1 MPTLRVPQ
9 DFATIGQAVAAAAAG
24 DTILVDPAYGAS
36 ESVTVGVNNLTI
48 SASAST
54 PLITVTLLASAV
66 NFTATGTNDTEVYAS
81 TSLAINNTIHGNDG
95 DNFIRGGA
103 GDDTIDGG
111 AGFDWA
117 DFRFSAAPVT
127 VTLTD
132 VVAGHS
138 GGTATG
144 DGADTLIDI
153 ERVRG
158 STAADTLTGNAE
170 DNWFRGGTGDDVI
183 DGKGGFDWVDY
194 RNASNSVTVTLT
206 DGAGGHTGG
215 SSSGADGA
223 DTLTDIEAIR
233 GGDFADTLTGNS
245 QNNWLRGRAGDD
257 ILDGKG
263 GDDTADYGNAGGSV
277 TVTLT
282 NMVAGHTGGSSS
294 GADGADTLID
304 IESVAGGDFADS
316 LTGNAEDNWLRG
328 RGGDDTL
335 DGGDG
340 FDTADYSA
348 ASGSVTVT
356 LTNMVAGHTGGSSS
370 GADGADTLIDIEEVR
385 GSDFVDVLTGND
397 EDNFLRGNNG
407 DDFLNGAGGFDW
419 ASYGAAT
426 GAVTVTLTDA
436 VAGHT
441 GGSSTGAD
449 GADTLTDIEGL
460 TGSAFGDTLTG
471 NSADN
476 WLRGNAGADTVDGK
490 GGEDWAD
497 YKFATAAVT
506 VTLTNAVGGH
516 TGGSSSGADGADTL
530 IDIENV
536 RGGDFNDA
544 LTGNSADNKL
554 RGGLGND
561 TINGGAGFDFASYR
575 NATGA
580 VTVTLTNVVA
590 GHSGGSSSGAD
601 GADTLI
607 DVEGLVGSDFDD
619 VLTGNSSANIL
630 GGRLGADTLN
640 GGAGLD
646 TAEYRY
652 AEAGVVATLTDA
664 VGGHT
669 GGSSSGAEG
678 VDTLIDIE
686 NLIGS
691 EFADTLV
698 GNSAVNVLTGRDGAD
713 WLDGKGGRDTMIG
726 GLGDDTY
733 VVDLSIDIVA
743 ELANE
748 GVDTVE
754 ASVAYTLAANVE
766 KLILTGAAAIGG
778 AGNDLANEITGNGAA
793 NAIAGGGGGDTIRGG
808 LGNDNLDGGAGDD
821 FLYGE
826 AGNDGFRAGTG
837 ADLFD
842 GGADIDAV
850 NYSTATS
857 AVVYL
862 DGSGVN
868 AAGAAGDVLVGIEN
882 LVGSATGTDIFVGD
896 ANANRLTGN
905 GGNDRLTGRAGAD
918 ILEGGDGN
926 DRLVGEEGAD
936 VMTGGAGI
944 DTFVFNLAPNAGG
957 FDRITDFEAGIDKLE
972 IDASLF
978 GGGLVAGG
986 AVSLV
991 SGSAPTSAGFAS
1003 GVFHYDTDDGFLYWD
1018 ADGQGAG
1025 ARISIVR
1032 LQNLPTL
1039 TTGDFTVVA

>member
-9 DFATIGQAVAAAAAG
+9 DFASIGQAVAAAAAG
-24 DTILVDPAYGAS
+24 DTILVDPAYGVA

-144 DGADTLIDI
+144 DGSDTLIDI

-170 DNWFRGGTGDDVI
+170 DNWFRGGTGDDAI
-183 DGKGGFDWVDY
+183 DGKAGFDWVDY

-245 QNNWLRGRAGDD
+245 QNNWLRGRAGAD

-263 GDDTADYGNAGGSV
+263 GEDTADYGNAGGSV

-294 GADGADTLID
+294 GADGADTLTD
-304 IESVAGGDFADS
+304 IENIAGGDFADA
-316 LTGNAEDNWLRG
+316 LTGNAEDNLLRG
-328 RGGDDTL
+328 RGGADTL

-340 FDTADYSA
+340 FDTADYSTA
-348 ASGSVTVT
+348 AGSVTVT
-356 LTNMVAGHTGGSSS
+356 LTNMADGHTGGSSS
-370 GADGADTLIDIEEVR
+370 GADGNDTLIDIEEVR
-385 GSDFVDVLTGND
+385 GSDFADVITGND

-407 DDFLNGAGGFDW
+407 ADILNGAGGFDW
-419 ASYGAAT
+419 VSYGAAT

-441 GGSSTGAD
+441 GGSSSGAD
-449 GADTLTDIEGL
+449 GADALTDIEGM
-460 TGSAFGDTLTG
+460 TGSAFGDTMTG

-476 WLRGNAGADTVDGK
+476 WLRGNAGADTLNGAA
-490 GGEDWAD
+490 GEDWAD
-497 YKFATAAVT
+497 YKFATGAVTVTLTNAVGGHTGGSSSGADGNDTLIDIEDVRGGDFNDSLTGNSSDNKLRGGLGNDTINGGAGLDFASYRNASAAVT

-516 TGGSSSGADGADTL
+516 TGGSSSGADGNDTL
-530 IDIENV
+530 IDIEGV
-536 RGGDFNDA
+536 GGSDFADT
-544 LTGNSADNKL
+544 LTGN
-554 RGGLGND
+554 
-561 TINGGAGFDFASYR
+561 AG
-575 NATGA
+575 
-580 VTVTLTNVVA
+580 
-590 GHSGGSSSGAD
+590 
-601 GADTLI
+601 
-607 DVEGLVGSDFDD
+607 
-619 VLTGNSSANIL
+619 ANIL
-630 GGRLGADTLN
+630 DGRLGADTLN

-646 TAEYRY
+646 AAEYRF
-652 AEAGVVATLTDA
+652 AEGSVTATLTDA

-669 GGSSSGAEG
+669 GGSSSGADG
-678 VDTLIDIE
+678 VDVLIDIE

-691 EFADTLV
+691 DFADTLV
-698 GNSAVNVLTGRDGAD
+698 GNSAVNVLTGLDGAD
-713 WLDGKGGRDTMIG
+713 RLDGKGGRDTMIG
-726 GLGDDTY
+726 GLGDDVY
-733 VVDLSIDIVA
+733 VVDLATDVVT

-754 ASVAYTLAANVE
+754 ASVTWRMAANVE
-766 KLILTGAAAIGG
+766 KLVLAGSAAIGG
-778 AGNDLANEITGNGAA
+778 VGNDLANDITGNGAA
-793 NAIAGGGGGDTIRGG
+793 NAISGGLGGDTIRGG
-808 LGNDNLDGGAGDD
+808 LGADNLDGGAGDD

-826 AGNDGFRAGTG
+826 GGNDGFRAGTG

-842 GGADIDAV
+842 GGADTDAV

-868 AAGAAGDVLVGIEN
+868 AAGAAGDTLVGIEN
-882 LVGSATGTDIFVGD
+882 LVGSATGVDVFVGD
-896 ANANRLTGN
+896 GAANRLTGN

-926 DRLVGEEGAD
+926 DRLVGEQDND
-936 VMTGGAGI
+936 VMTGGGGSTPSCSTSRRTPAASTASPISRPGSTSSRSTPRCSAAASRRAG
-944 DTFVFNLAPNAGG
+944 
-957 FDRITDFEAGIDKLE
+957 R
-972 IDASLF
+972 
-978 GGGLVAGG
+978 
-986 AVSLV
+986 
-991 SGSAPTSAGFAS
+991 
-1003 GVFHYDTDDGFLYWD
+1003 
-1018 ADGQGAG
+1018 
-1025 ARISIVR
+1025 
-1032 LQNLPTL
+1032 
-1039 TTGDFTVVA
+1039 